1 MKFHAGSLLCYE
13 QRGDFRMLLAIGLRP
28 FQAKNI
34 ESRRKCVCLGC
45 GRRNDRRRKH
55 LLRRPAG
62 AWVDDVA
69 VTLSLMMKELTAGAR
84 SSQGLVVQ
92 DELRQTLLGSEGM
105 AEADGPGEGAR
116 GWGLGAGGRISFNL

>member
-1 MKFHAGSLLCYE
+1 MKFHARSLLCYE

-34 ESRRKCVCLGC
+34 ECRRKCVRLGC
-45 GRRNDRRRKH
+45 GRRNDRRGKH

-105 AEADGPGEGAR
+105 AEADGPREAGA
-116 GWGLGAGGRISFNL
+116 